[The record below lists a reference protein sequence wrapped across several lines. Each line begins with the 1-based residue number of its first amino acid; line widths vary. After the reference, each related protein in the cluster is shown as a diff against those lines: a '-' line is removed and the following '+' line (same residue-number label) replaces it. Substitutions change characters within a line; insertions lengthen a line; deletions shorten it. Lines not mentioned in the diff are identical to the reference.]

1 MELRDSIF
9 LSVSIIS
16 KFQNGN
22 DFKCKGFCL
31 AKKIYPNPNECC
43 EVWKSLSWARSEEV
57 HVRLICEFSE
67 RSAHFG
73 WSWALLPAPANTQWV
88 AKGAEKDLRI
98 LSYTSWQIL
107 VLISPGLSY
116 CYGYGSGTAME
127 TLSNAM
133 KKIVNAFEVLRSHRK
148 QNKTKN
154 QQEELKVV
162 SWKQGCADREHQ
174 RSQNLF
180 PGQAEFKLL
189 SFSSALWIL
198 LRTENQRSLL
208 TQIVII
214 SV

>member
-1 MELRDSIF
+1 MELHDSIF

-22 DFKCKGFCL
+22 DIKCKGFCL

-98 LSYTSWQIL
+98 LSYNLMANFS
-107 VLISPGLSY
+107 
-116 CYGYGSGTAME
+116 
-127 TLSNAM
+127 
-133 KKIVNAFEVLRSHRK
+133 VN
-148 QNKTKN
+148 
-154 QQEELKVV
+154 
-162 SWKQGCADREHQ
+162 
-174 RSQNLF
+174 F
-180 PGQAEFKLL
+180 PGP
-189 SFSSALWIL
+189 
-198 LRTENQRSLL
+198 
-208 TQIVII
+208 
-214 SV
+214 